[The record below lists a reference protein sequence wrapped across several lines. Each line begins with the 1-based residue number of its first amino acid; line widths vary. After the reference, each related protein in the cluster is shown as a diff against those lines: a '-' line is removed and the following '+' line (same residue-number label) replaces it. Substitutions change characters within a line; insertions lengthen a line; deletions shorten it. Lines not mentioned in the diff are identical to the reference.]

1 MLRWGVLGTGFISN
15 KMIEA
20 VKTSNGS
27 TLHTIAGRQ
36 QHALDQFQTA
46 HGFVKQSLG
55 YEDVMADPEVDA
67 IYIGVP
73 NHVHHTLSLAAAVQG
88 KPVLSEKSLTT
99 TMAQATALVDGV
111 TSAKTFF
118 VEGLMYLAHPFL
130 ARFVEVLKDGRLGDL
145 KAINGFYSADI
156 WKVTNPAGRGTL
168 YNLGCYPTSLMHLVI
183 QTMCDEAA
191 FGARRIR
198 GTGNV
203 SEQDGTVVD
212 AAVSVRFDN
221 GVLGTLQ
228 STDRCGMA
236 YGFNVSGMHGVL
248 RFVTNPWLPVAGRN
262 FMQWCPYNGE
272 IEDIFVDDPH
282 DAFYHQLKMVEA
294 AIGAKETQS
303 ARPSPRL
310 KDSVEI
316 MEFLTE
322 WERQA
327 LSL

>member
-1 MLRWGVLGTGFISN
+1 MLRWGILGTGFISN

-20 VKTSNGS
+20 VKASDGS

-36 QHALDQFQTA
+36 QQALDQFQTA

-55 YEDVMADPEVDA
+55 YDDVMADPDVDA
-67 IYIGVP
+67 VYIGAP
-73 NHVHHTLSLAAAVQG
+73 NHVHHMLTLAAAAQG

-99 TMAQATALVDGV
+99 TMAQANALVDGV

-145 KAINGFYSADI
+145 KAVNGFYSADI

-168 YNLGCYPTSLMHLVI
+168 YNLGCYPTSLMHLVV

-191 FGARRIR
+191 FGARRIH

-212 AAVSVRFDN
+212 AAMSVRFDN

-228 STDRCGMA
+228 STDSFGMA
-236 YGFNVSGMHGVL
+236 YGFNVLGTHGVL
-248 RFVTNPWLPVAGRN
+248 RFVTNPWLPIAGRN
-262 FMQWCPYNGE
+262 HMQWCPYNGE
-272 IEDIFVDDPH
+272 IEDIFVDDPY

-294 AIGAKETQS
+294 SIGTKETQA

-310 KDSVEI
+310 RDSVEI

>member
-1 MLRWGVLGTGFISN
+1 MLRWGILGTGFISN

-20 VKTSNGS
+20 VKASNGS

-36 QHALDQFQTA
+36 QQALDQFQTA

-55 YEDVMADPEVDA
+55 YDDVMADPDVDA
-67 IYIGVP
+67 VYIGAP
-73 NHVHHTLSLAAAVQG
+73 NHVHHTLALAA
-88 KPVLSEKSLTT
+88 
-99 TMAQATALVDGV
+99 V
-111 TSAKTFF
+111 TSAQTFF

-130 ARFVEVLKDGRLGDL
+130 ARFVEVLNDGRLGDL
-145 KAINGFYSADI
+145 KAINGFYFADI

-168 YNLGCYPTSLMHLVI
+168 YNLGCYPTSLMHLVV
-183 QTMCDEAA
+183 QTMCDEAV
-191 FGARRIR
+191 FGARRIH
-198 GTGNV
+198 GTGNI

-228 STDRCGMA
+228 STDSYGMA
-236 YGFNVSGMHGVL
+236 YGFSVSGAHGVL
-248 RFVTNPWLPVAGRN
+248 RFVTNPWLPIAGRN
-262 FMQWCPYNGE
+262 HMQWCPYNGE
-272 IEDIFVDDPH
+272 IEDIFVDDPR

-294 AIGAKETQS
+294 AIASKETQ
-303 ARPSPRL
+303 ATRPSPRL
-310 KDSVEI
+310 RDSVEI
-316 MEFLTE
+316 MECLTE